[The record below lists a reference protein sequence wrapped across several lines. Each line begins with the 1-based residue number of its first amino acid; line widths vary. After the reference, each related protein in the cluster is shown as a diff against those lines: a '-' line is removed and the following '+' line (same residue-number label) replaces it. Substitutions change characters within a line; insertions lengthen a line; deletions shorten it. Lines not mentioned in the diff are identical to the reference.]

1 MRLNDLINQTSEWVK
16 GTGPE
21 SEIVMSSRIRFA
33 RNLENIPF
41 SHWADS
47 GQKKKVLS
55 IIKSVLNKID
65 YLRNSIF
72 LEMSNLS
79 TVDRQFLVERHLISP
94 ELAAGSDSKAVVI
107 SDKEIFSC
115 MINEEDH
122 LRIQVI
128 RSGFNLEEALRLIER
143 LDSSLETN
151 LRFAYNARWG
161 YLTACPTNVGTGMR
175 ASVML
180 HLPALVMTRQ
190 INKVLQTISKLNLAV
205 RGLYGEGTEA
215 SGNFFQISNQV
226 TLGYSEKDIVDNITR
241 VIRQV
246 IDYEKK
252 ARSSLVTNKEIE
264 LEDKIWRAYGTL
276 SNARTISSKE
286 AIELL
291 SLVRLGVN
299 VRILESVDIET
310 INKLFILIQPAHL
323 QKLEDKTL
331 DPRRRDFKRAE
342 LIRDKLKA

>member
-21 SEIVMSSRIRFA
+21 SEVVMSSRIRFA

-47 GQKKKVLS
+47 EQKKKVLS

-72 LEMSNLS
+72 LEMSSLS

-128 RSGFNLEEALRLIER
+128 RSGFNLEEALRLIES

-151 LRFAYNARWG
+151 LKFAYNARWG

-286 AIELL
+286 TIELL

-323 QKLEDKTL
+323 QKLEGKTL
-331 DPRRRDFKRAE
+331 DPRRRDFKRAK